1 MFKRV
6 ASYVRGV
13 VHEYLKENLK
23 FKISKSFS
31 TGNDVLEVWLNEHLL
46 FHHELRFVKL
56 NQE

>member
-6 ASYVRGV
+6 ANYVRGV

-23 FKISKSFS
+23 FSVRKNYETK
-31 TGNDVLEVWLNEHLL
+31 NDVLEVWLGEHKL
-46 FHHELRFVKL
+46 FMHELRFVKL